1 VSQVAAQHIP
11 GDFLQ
16 SKGKGSTE
24 LLAKPNPLQGHILS
38 RLFATPSNK
47 DEKRHNEAVF
57 LEIFGSYEC

>member
-38 RLFATPSNK
+38 RLFATLSNK

-57 LEIFGSYEC
+57 SEIFGSYEC